1 MSFDA
6 AVNAYKVYEN
16 EVDFMGHAQVTLPN
30 LTALRVV
37 LNGAGIMG
45 NVGVAL
51 IGHYDAMQMTINF
64 RLMSQSVA
72 RLNAPRR
79 HNISILAAHQGEDPA
94 KGAIISDTVKH
105 IFVAQPAGLTGGTI
119 APAAPNDGNIL
130 FDVKYWAQYI
140 NGEKVL
146 EIDPLN
152 RICFM
157 DGQDWLKPV
166 RTALGE

>member
-1 MSFDA
+1 MKFDA

-16 EVDFMGHAQVTLPN
+16 EVDFVGHAQLTLPN

-37 LNGAGIMG
+37 INGSGIMG
-45 NVGVAL
+45 NVGVSL
-51 IGHYDAMQMTINF
+51 IGHYDAMQMTLNF
-64 RLMSQSVA
+64 KLMNEATA

-79 HNISILAAHQGEDPA
+79 HNISVLLAHQSEDAA

-105 IFVAQPAGLTGGTI
+105 IFVAQPATLTGGTV
-119 APAAPNDGNIL
+119 APAVANDGNIL

-140 NGEKVL
+140 NGAKVL

-157 DGQDWLKPV
+157 DGQDWLQPV